1 MKRFFIVAGE
11 ASGDAHAAKLMAA
24 LRGLYPGCT
33 FEGIGGDAMSRQ
45 GLQSIVSMSDI
56 NVVGFWEV
64 AKRYTFFK
72 KLLAQCAQLLHS
84 SQYDAFIPVDYPGFN
99 IRLSAEAR
107 RRNIPVCFYIAP
119 QLWAWGSNRAKKL
132 CSVVDVLL
140 VVLPFETA
148 FFEQFGIKTKFVGHP
163 LLDDP
168 ELADGFVPIGQRDN
182 VIALMPGS
190 RAQEVQAHLPI
201 LLQTAELLCKEEP
214 SFEVVIAAPNSV
226 HPSLYA
232 PALGRARV
240 EYNSRSLMKRARVG
254 VVKAGTSTLEAA
266 LCGMPFVMMYKTST
280 LSYMVARQLVRLP
293 SIALANIIA
302 QKRIVHE
309 CIQRE
314 ARPAVLAAELL
325 RLVRDTHSA
334 DAMQEEFRHL
344 RRALGDGGASVR
356 AAQCIAEVVGL

>member
-11 ASGDAHAAKLMAA
+11 ASGDTHAARLMAA
-24 LRGLYPGCT
+24 LRQLYPGCV

-45 GLQSIVSMSDI
+45 GLQSLVPMSDI

-64 AKRYTFFK
+64 AKRYAFFK
-72 KLLAQCAQLLHS
+72 KLLARCAQLLQN

-99 IRLSAEAR
+99 IRLAAEAR
-107 RRNIPVCFYIAP
+107 RCTIPVCFYIAP
-119 QLWAWGSNRAKKL
+119 QLWAWGKGRAKKL
-132 CSVVDVLL
+132 SSVVDVLL
-140 VVLPFETA
+140 VVFPFEVA

-163 LLDDP
+163 LLDDL
-168 ELADGFVPIGQRDN
+168 ELVDGFAPVGQREN
-182 VIALMPGS
+182 IVALMPGS
-190 RAQEVQAHLPI
+190 RAQEVRAHLPI
-201 LLQTAELLCKEEP
+201 LLQTAELLRKDEP
-214 SFEVVIAAPNSV
+214 TLDVVIAAPPSV

-240 EYNSRSLMKRARVG
+240 EHNSRLLMKRARVG

-266 LCGMPFVMMYKTST
+266 LCGMPFVMMYKTSM
-280 LSYMVARQLVRLP
+280 LSYIVARQLIRLP

-309 CIQRE
+309 YIQRD
-314 ARPAVLAAELL
+314 ARPDVLSAELL

-334 DAMQEEFRHL
+334 DAMQEAFRHL
-344 RRALGDGGASVR
+344 RASLGDGGASVR
-356 AAQCIAEVVGL
+356 AAHCIAEVVGT